1 MKVTKAE
8 QTEAKDRILAVIGDN
23 PAPRVYTIL
32 RHVSQSGM
40 ARDISVKAIDHESG
54 DLVDISYSVSKLIGW
69 SLRQKGHNA
78 IRVTGCG
85 MDMGFHLVSVLS
97 WNLYGAEGTLKQEW
111 AQGHGTETNTVYP
124 LF

>member
-1 MKVTKAE
+1 MKVSKQE
-8 QTEAKDRILAVIGDN
+8 QAEAKDRILAVIGDN

-40 ARDISVKAIDHESG
+40 SRDISVKAIDHESG
-54 DLVDISYSVSKLIGW
+54 ELVDISYSVSKLIGW
-69 SLRQKGHNA
+69 SLRQKAHNA

-111 AQGHGTETNTVYP
+111 A
-124 LF
+124 

>member
-1 MKVTKAE
+1 MKVSKADQDDARE
-8 QTEAKDRILAVIGDN
+8 YISRVIGDN
-23 PAPRVYTIL
+23 PAPKVYTIL

-40 ARDISVKAIDHESG
+40 SRDISVKAIDHETG

-97 WNLYGAEGTLKQEW
+97 WSLYGAEGTLKQEW
-111 AQGHGTETNTVYP
+111 A
-124 LF
+124 

>member
-1 MKVTKAE
+1 MKVSKQE
-8 QTEAKDRILAVIGDN
+8 QAEAKDRILAVIGDN

-40 ARDISVKAIDHESG
+40 SRDISVKVIDSAG
-54 DLVDISYSVSKLIGW
+54 DLLDISYSVSKLIGW
-69 SLRQKGHNA
+69 SLRPKGHNA

-97 WNLYGAEGTLKQEW
+97 WSLYGAEGTLKQEW
-111 AQGHGTETNTVYP
+111 A
-124 LF
+124 